1 MLDCPRLLNPSQAQA
16 GGALQ
21 ALPNLSVPSLSL
33 SSQLGVP
40 LRLMTLPQMGHL
52 FSTYP
57 VYCSHCLVAK
67 SCLTLCDP
75 MDSSP
80 PWDSPG
86 KNTREGCQCLLQG
99 VFLTQGSNTCL
110 WHWQM
115 GSSPLSHQGSL
126 LCVCSAIKIS
136 FNPIHKKSSSQL
148 RGECMEQLK
157 Q

>member
-1 MLDCPRLLNPSQAQA
+1 MLGGGCGAGLPSPPLPLPGSSWGCIA
-16 GGALQ
+16 GSTH
-21 ALPNLSVPSLSL
+21 LSVPSLSL

-40 LRLMTLPQMGHL
+40 LRLMTLLQMGHL

-67 SCLTLCDP
+67 SCLTLCNP

-86 KNTREGCQCLLQG
+86 KNTREGCHCFLQG
-99 VFLTQGSNTCL
+99 VFLTQGSNTSL
-110 WHWQM
+110 RHWQT
-115 GSSPLSHQGSL
+115 GSLPLSHQGSL

-136 FNPIHKKSSSQL
+136 FNPIHNP
-148 RGECMEQLK
+148 LK
-157 Q
+157 EFFPIER